1 MTSRGSV
8 SKRKTGELLA
18 LDSQS
23 GTAFGD
29 NKNGSNPEFDWI
41 QTVFEIF
48 HMIWNVSVVSMQLV
62 GEGYKLHLYFKP
74 PQITLCHSEVC
85 SFEMTGEKR
94 SF

>member
-1 MTSRGSV
+1 MTSRDSV

-23 GTAFGD
+23 GTAFGN

-48 HMIWNVSVVSMQLV
+48 HMIWNVSVVSMQFVGGVQVALV
-62 GEGYKLHLYFKP
+62 LQTATNY
-74 PQITLCHSEVC
+74 TL
-85 SFEMTGEKR
+85 SF
-94 SF
+94 

>member
-1 MTSRGSV
+1 MTSRDSV

-18 LDSQS
+18 LYSQS

-48 HMIWNVSVVSMQLV
+48 HMIWNVSVVSMQFV
-62 GEGYKLHLYFKP
+62 GEGV
-74 PQITLCHSEVC
+74 QIALVLQTATNYTL
-85 SFEMTGEKR
+85 SF
-94 SF
+94 